1 MIIKRNRQK
10 PEGVRKIIRR
20 TPTVGAQAARKI
32 VTRSRPSGVAP
43 TRNVG
48 GRRRRIGMPR
58 LPRVSIHVRKR
69 YVLLAGA
76 LSSFVLVGAWGYWVF
91 TSPFFRISDVVVEGN
106 SRVSTDTIVG
116 AADVFG
122 DSMFTTDL
130 AAAQK
135 ELYQLPLVNSVRVE
149 RKWPHTLKVIIE
161 ERKAWGTWEQ
171 GGVQYTIDRNG
182 VVLGL
187 GPAAEGSP
195 SIVSSETGSRRQGD
209 HVDYQAVD
217 AAAEIYEKL
226 PRQLGTTVK
235 QVSFIA
241 GKGVQVTTTNNQ
253 TALLGDSSSIAYKLA
268 VWAAMAQQAQ
278 TQRINYTTIDLRYGN
293 RPVLQ

>member
-20 TPTVGAQAARKI
+20 TPTVGAQAPRKI

-76 LSSFVLVGAWGYWVF
+76 LSSFVLDGAWGYWVF

>member
-10 PEGVRKIIRR
+10 PEGVRKIIKRM
-20 TPTVGAQAARKI
+20 PTVGSPGPRKI

-43 TRNVG
+43 AKRA
-48 GRRRRIGMPR
+48 GRRGPRIGMPH
-58 LPRVSIHVRKR
+58 LPHVSLHIKKR
-69 YVLLAGA
+69 YVVLAGA
-76 LSSFVLVGAWGYWVF
+76 LGSLALVGAWGYWVF
-91 TSPFFRISDVVVEGN
+91 TSPFFRVSDVVVEGN

-116 AADVFG
+116 AAYVFG
-122 DSMFTTDL
+122 ESMFTTDL

-149 RKWPHTLKVIIE
+149 REWPHTLKIIVE

-182 VVLGL
+182 VVLGV
-187 GPAAEGSP
+187 GPAADGSP
-195 SIVSSETGSRRQGD
+195 SIVSGEAGSRVQGD

-226 PRQLGTTVK
+226 PRQLGTNVK
-235 QVSFIA
+235 QVSFIS

-278 TQRINYTTIDLRYGN
+278 TQKINYTTIDLRYGN

>member
-20 TPTVGAQAARKI
+20 TPTVGAQAPRKI

-48 GRRRRIGMPR
+48 GRRRQIGMPR

-91 TSPFFRISDVVVEGN
+91 TSPFFRISDIVVEGN

-171 GGVQYTIDRNG
+171 GGVQYTIDRN
-182 VVLGL
+182 
-187 GPAAEGSP
+187 E
-195 SIVSSETGSRRQGD
+195 
-209 HVDYQAVD
+209 
-217 AAAEIYEKL
+217 
-226 PRQLGTTVK
+226 
-235 QVSFIA
+235 
-241 GKGVQVTTTNNQ
+241 
-253 TALLGDSSSIAYKLA
+253 
-268 VWAAMAQQAQ
+268 
-278 TQRINYTTIDLRYGN
+278 
-293 RPVLQ
+293 